1 MDLDYTQTVDLLAE
15 KAGILPEFEAEGGTY
30 TTSFETKK
38 ALLGALGYD
47 ASTPENAEKTLRSVS
62 EEPFKRALPFVV
74 VARVEKGVVDVPVT
88 VRAGDGRSAVDYVL
102 TLETGERTS
111 GRFIPDELEKID
123 GDGEFERLKLV
134 LKLPEV
140 LGYHSL
146 AVESPDLPADGRT
159 TALIVAPTKC
169 YQPEMMR
176 AGGKPW
182 GYPLQLYALRSAE
195 NWGIG
200 DFTDLGKMAGVA
212 RRFGADILGINPIN
226 VAFMANVETASPYY
240 SSSRMFLN
248 PLYIDVTAVDGARES
263 VKLQALLTDA
273 DFQAKLAKARA
284 SRLVDYALVGELKS
298 KAFEALY
305 SEFAGSAAFDA
316 FCEKGGAELENA
328 ALYQV
333 LAEYFARKKKGVGFK
348 SWGAGYASPDTA
360 QVKKFAKANADRIR
374 YFKYLFWLAD
384 AQFEAASEACGR
396 VGLGVGLYQDLAV
409 GVAAESA
416 ETWGAQDLFAVDLS
430 IGSPPDMF
438 NADGQRWGV
447 APMRPEAMKREAF
460 ATYRRILSANMKR
473 AGAVRIDHVMGL
485 ARLFCIPDGVAG
497 AYVLYPFADM
507 VGIVALESHRNK
519 CLVVGEDLGVVP
531 EFFRE
536 ALTEAGILSFRVCR
550 YERAPD
556 GRYIPPADYPRSA
569 LVAAG
574 THDMPTLTGWWTGDD
589 IDVARKIGL
598 MDEQKERFVRD
609 ERRNDRFALVE
620 ALSRAGLWFVETENF
635 ESQING
641 ALPPKMVEKVY
652 TYLAQAPCQ
661 VFLVQL
667 EDVLRQIEQMN
678 MPGTTDEYP
687 NWRVKLPKTIEELDS
702 DTDMEKI
709 AGVLKSARS

>member
-1 MDLDYTQTVDLLAE
+1 MTNHIETVNLLAE
-15 KAGILPEFEAEGGTY
+15 KAGILPEFSAEGGIY
-30 TTSFETKK
+30 KTSFETQI
-38 ALLGALGYD
+38 AVLNALGID
-47 ASTPENAEKTLRSVS
+47 ACTSEKAEAALQAELEK
-62 EEPFKRALPFVV
+62 PFKRALPPVV
-74 VARVEKGVVDVPVT
+74 VARIEKGVADVPVT
-88 VRAGDGRSAVDYVL
+88 VRAKGKHSPIDYVL
-102 TLETGERTS
+102 TLESGEQTF
-111 GRFIPDELEKID
+111 GQAVPAMLEKID
-123 GDGEFERLKLV
+123 DNGEFERVKLV
-134 LKLPEV
+134 LDLPDV
-140 LGYHSL
+140 MGYHSL
-146 AVESPDLPADGRT
+146 TVESPDLPETGRT
-159 TALIVAPTKC
+159 MTLVVAPTKC

-176 AGGKPW
+176 EGGKPW

-212 RRFGADILGINPIN
+212 QRFGADILGINPIN

-240 SSSRMFLN
+240 SSSRLFLN
-248 PLYIDVTAVDGARES
+248 PLYIDVTAVEGAQKS
-263 VKLQALLTDA
+263 KKLQALLADK
-273 DFQAKLAKARA
+273 DFQAKLEKARA
-284 SRLVDYALVGELKS
+284 SRLVDYALVGELKG

-305 SEFAGSAAFDA
+305 AEFKGSADFDA
-316 FCEKGGAELENA
+316 FCEKGGKELDNA

-333 LAEYFARKKKGVGFK
+333 LAESFVLKKKGVGFK
-348 SWGAGYASPDTA
+348 SWGKAYDSPDTA
-360 QVKKFAKANADRIR
+360 QAKKFAREHADRIR

-384 AQFEAASEACGR
+384 AQFKAASEACEAAN
-396 VGLGVGLYQDLAV
+396 LGVGLYQDLAV

-416 ETWGAQDLFAVDLS
+416 ETWGAQELFAVDLS

-447 APMRPEAMKREAF
+447 APMRPEVMKQEAY

-531 EFFRE
+531 SFFRE
-536 ALTEAGILSFRVCR
+536 ALAEAGILSFRVCR
-550 YERAPD
+550 YERTPD
-556 GRYIPPADYPRSA
+556 GRYIPPASYPESA

-574 THDMPTLTGWWTGDD
+574 THDMPTLTGWWTGGD
-589 IDVARKIGL
+589 IDAARKIGL
-598 MDEQKERFVRD
+598 MDEQKEQSARA
-609 ERRNDRFALVE
+609 ERYGDRFALVE
-620 ALSRAGLWFVETENF
+620 ALSRVGLWFVESENF

-641 ALPPKMVEKVY
+641 VLPPKMIEKVY

-667 EDVLRQIEQMN
+667 EDVLHQAEQMN
-678 MPGTTDEYP
+678 MPGTCDEYP
-687 NWRVKLPKTIEELDS
+687 NWRFKLPKTIEELDS
-702 DTDMEKI
+702 DENMEKI
-709 AGVLKSARS
+709 ANILKAARS

>member
-1 MDLDYTQTVDLLAE
+1 MTNHIETVNLLAE
-15 KAGILPEFEAEGGTY
+15 KAGILPEFSAEGGIY
-30 TTSFETKK
+30 KTSFETQI
-38 ALLGALGYD
+38 AVLNALGID
-47 ASTPENAEKTLRSVS
+47 ACTPEKAEAALQAELEK
-62 EEPFKRALPFVV
+62 PFKRALPPVV
-74 VARVEKGVVDVPVT
+74 VARIEKGVADVPVT
-88 VRAGDGRSAVDYVL
+88 VRAKGKHSPIDYVL
-102 TLETGERTS
+102 TLESGEQTF
-111 GRFIPDELEKID
+111 GQAVPAMLEKID
-123 GDGEFERLKLV
+123 DNGEFERVKLV
-134 LKLPEV
+134 LDLPDV
-140 LGYHSL
+140 MGYHSL
-146 AVESPDLPADGRT
+146 TVESPDLPETGRT
-159 TALIVAPTKC
+159 MTLVVAPTKC

-176 AGGKPW
+176 EGGKPW

-212 RRFGADILGINPIN
+212 QRFGADILGINPIN

-240 SSSRMFLN
+240 SSSRLFLN
-248 PLYIDVTAVDGARES
+248 PLYIDVTAVEGAQKS
-263 VKLQALLTDA
+263 KKLQALLADK
-273 DFQAKLAKARA
+273 DFQAKLEKARA
-284 SRLVDYALVGELKS
+284 SRLVDYALVGELKG

-305 SEFAGSAAFDA
+305 AEFKGSADFDA
-316 FCEKGGAELENA
+316 FCEKGGKELDNA

-333 LAEYFARKKKGVGFK
+333 LAESFVLKKKGVGFK
-348 SWGAGYASPDTA
+348 SWGKAYDSPDTA
-360 QVKKFAKANADRIR
+360 QAKKFAREHADRIR

-384 AQFEAASEACGR
+384 AQFKAASEACKAAN
-396 VGLGVGLYQDLAV
+396 LGVGLYQDLAV

-416 ETWGAQDLFAVDLS
+416 ETWGAQELFAVDLS

-447 APMRPEAMKREAF
+447 APMRPEVMKQEAY

-531 EFFRE
+531 SFFRE
-536 ALTEAGILSFRVCR
+536 ALAEAGILSFRVCR
-550 YERAPD
+550 YERTPD
-556 GRYIPPADYPRSA
+556 GRYIPPASYPESA

-574 THDMPTLTGWWTGDD
+574 THDMPTLTGWWTGGD
-589 IDVARKIGL
+589 IDAARKIGL
-598 MDEQKERFVRD
+598 MDEQKEQSARA
-609 ERRNDRFALVE
+609 ERYGDRFALVE
-620 ALSRAGLWFVETENF
+620 ALSRVGLWFVESENF

-641 ALPPKMVEKVY
+641 ALPPKMIEKVY

-667 EDVLRQIEQMN
+667 EDVLHQAEQMN
-678 MPGTTDEYP
+678 MPGTCDEYP
-687 NWRVKLPKTIEELDS
+687 NWRFKLPKTIEELDS
-702 DTDMEKI
+702 DENMEKI
-709 AGVLKSARS
+709 ANILKAARS